1 MKKSSPI
8 LEMKALVFI
17 VLEHEAFEKNA
28 RRACVTT
35 DEVTKHIGL
44 AHNEGMKVIDCL
56 REQTYV
62 RLRERK
68 SRGLTGNGYDGS
80 LFAELKPTEQGVL
93 RGMKYL
99 RVGK

>member
-1 MKKSSPI
+1 MKI
-8 LEMKALVFI
+8 
-17 VLEHEAFEKNA
+17 
-28 RRACVTT
+28 
-35 DEVTKHIGL
+35 
-44 AHNEGMKVIDCL
+44 IDRL
-56 REQTYV
+56 REQAYV

-99 RVGK
+99 RVDK